1 MATAIPVPD
10 IGTTVDHVRLVKWL
24 KSEGDTVK
32 RGEALCEV
40 ETDKATSDLES
51 IAEGVILKLLVEEDT
66 EVEQGAVIA
75 YVGKPGE
82 TVPDGDAAPD
92 GDASGAGVDGP
103 EREAPDVGGKP
114 KGVAVS
120 PLIRNLAER
129 EGVDLATV
137 TGTGPAGRITRDDV
151 LKARSQ
157 TPDEGSSLSA
167 NQQVVA
173 RRVARSQREI
183 PPIHL
188 TGRIDMSAVIAE
200 RDRLKTAGSKVS
212 FDAFFLRAIAGIM
225 KAFPHFRSR
234 LDSDTVIESDEVIP
248 GIAVSEGYE
257 LYTPVIRGADGM
269 SLENIE
275 SAIRKLLG
283 KAGRKEFA
291 PEDLTGGTLTVSN
304 LGMYPVGSFSAIIP
318 PDQVAILSVGAIEP
332 TPVVRDG
339 EITVVPMTT
348 VTLSVDHRL
357 INGKEGAE
365 FLTALKEKME
375 KL

>member
-92 GDASGAGVDGP
+92 GDASGADVP
-103 EREAPDVGGKP
+103 APGL
-114 KGVAVS
+114 AVS

-318 PDQVAILSVGAIEP
+318 PDQAAILSVGAIEP

-339 EITVVPMTT
+339 EITVVPITT

>member
-10 IGTTVDHVRLVKWL
+10 IGTTVDHVRLVRWL
-24 KSEGDTVK
+24 KSEGDAVK
-32 RGEALCEV
+32 RGEVLCEV

-66 EVEQGAVIA
+66 EIEQGTVIA
-75 YVGKPGE
+75 YVGKAGE
-82 TVPDGDAAPD
+82 TVPDGATSGAEAPAPGEAVPD
-92 GDASGAGVDGP
+92 GEISGAG
-103 EREAPDVGGKP
+103 APAS
-114 KGVAVS
+114 GVAVA
-120 PLIRNLAER
+120 PLIRNLAKR
-129 EGVDLATV
+129 EGVDLAAV
-137 TGTGPAGRITRDDV
+137 SGTGPAGRITRVDV
-151 LKARSQ
+151 LKAGSQ
-157 TPDEGSSLSA
+157 TPDEGHSLSA

-188 TGRIDMSAVIAE
+188 TGRIDMSAIIAE

-212 FDAFFLRAIAGIM
+212 FDAFFLRAIVGIM
-225 KAFPHFRSR
+225 KGFPHFRSR
-234 LDSDTVIESDEVIP
+234 LDSDTVIESEDVIP

-275 SAIRKLLG
+275 SAIRNLLE
-283 KAGRKEFA
+283 KAGRKTFA

-304 LGMYPVGSFSAIIP
+304 LGMYPVSSFSAIIP
-318 PDQVAILSVGAIEP
+318 PAQAAILSVGAIQP